1 MQLVPESSVTEAGR
15 DPKSAQPNVCK
26 PFAASVLNSRVHTTV
41 EHQVTKASKQKTKM
55 APGVLEKASL
65 GRVPP

>member
-15 DPKSAQPNVCK
+15 GPKISTTKCMQAPCGLC
-26 PFAASVLNSRVHTTV
+26 AYSRVHTTV
-41 EHQVTKASKQKTKM
+41 EHQVTKASKQRTKM